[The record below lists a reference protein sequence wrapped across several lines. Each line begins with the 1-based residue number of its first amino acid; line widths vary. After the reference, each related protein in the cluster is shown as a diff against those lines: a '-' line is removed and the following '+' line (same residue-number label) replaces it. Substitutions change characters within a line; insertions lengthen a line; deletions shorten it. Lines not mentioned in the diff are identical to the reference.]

1 MSTWTLGREGGRSS
15 NGLARHPLPVPRA
28 PCLLRFGIVIAPVH
42 RVSERTS
49 GRAINLMLLIVDVV
63 NQLGGK
69 PDTISTLVSGGS
81 TETL

>member
-1 MSTWTLGREGGRSS
+1 
-15 NGLARHPLPVPRA
+15 
-28 PCLLRFGIVIAPVH
+28 
-42 RVSERTS
+42 
-49 GRAINLMLLIVDVV
+49 MLLIVDVV